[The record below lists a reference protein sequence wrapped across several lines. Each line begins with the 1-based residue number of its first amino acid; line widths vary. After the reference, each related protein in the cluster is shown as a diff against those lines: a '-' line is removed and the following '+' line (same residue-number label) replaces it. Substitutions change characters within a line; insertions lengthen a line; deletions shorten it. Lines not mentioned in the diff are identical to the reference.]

1 MLAPVD
7 EDLPELDIPDILQAL
22 LATDDPSALFQTG
35 VPAHQ
40 PMTMFSTPFC
50 PASLPV
56 GVDINIGVGT
66 VLVGQQSEPAVQAQT
81 DAQKTLQKQ
90 KEQPRP
96 RGFDVQL
103 QRYIARRKFE
113 QNRLASRSETCS
125 LEAAAK
131 TQARRERALKR
142 VRGARGRYMPK
153 EN

>member
-81 DAQKTLQKQ
+81 DAQKPLQKQ
-90 KEQPRP
+90 KEQPHP

-113 QNRLASRSETCS
+113 QNWLASRSETCT

-142 VRGARGRYMPK
+142 VRGSRGRYMPK
-153 EN
+153 ED

>member
-56 GVDINIGVGT
+56 GVDTNIRVGT

-81 DAQKTLQKQ
+81 DAQKPSQKQ
-90 KEQPRP
+90 KKGAAPPSGVRCATAALHCKTKIRVELARIEVGDVHIGG
-96 RGFDVQL
+96 RG
-103 QRYIARRKFE
+103 
-113 QNRLASRSETCS
+113 
-125 LEAAAK
+125 
-131 TQARRERALKR
+131 
-142 VRGARGRYMPK
+142 
-153 EN
+153 

>member
-1 MLAPVD
+1 MLAPVN

-56 GVDINIGVGT
+56 GVDTNIRVGT

-81 DAQKTLQKQ
+81 DAQKPSQKQ
-90 KEQPRP
+90 KEQPHP

-113 QNRLASRSETCS
+113 QNWLASRSETCT

-142 VRGARGRYMPK
+142 VRGSRGRYMPK
-153 EN
+153 ED